1 MQLIGNAAPDVLGDT
16 RRATREMRAVR
27 HVEIRFIEGKG
38 LNDVGVIAKDR
49 VNFLRSFPIGLH
61 AWLDDGQVR
70 AQFKGMP

>member
-16 RRATREMRAVR
+16 CRTTREMRAVR
-27 HVEIRFIEGKG
+27 HVEIRFIKGKG
-38 LNDVGVIAKDR
+38 FDDVGVIAKDR
-49 VNFLRSFPIGLH
+49 MNFLRGFPIGLH